1 MSEIIEF
8 RGDAWRLT
16 KCWAVGL
23 IAAGALFGWILL
35 GPIGLRVSAVAVIA
49 AIPFLALVPLA
60 IARWDVLRFDDEV
73 GEISAPGRPRIK
85 YSDLRA
91 VRISDVFGLLS
102 IRLGKNR
109 WRAANF
115 LIAGSAGDRTAIE
128 EALTQRCPEV
138 RIRRALWVER
148 YAPIAA
154 AAIILFGYGC
164 FRLFVVTDAGSCEV
178 VAIGSPG
185 GTAGAPAL
193 RIGEW
198 QVTAPDGFAVTDNGA
213 GFAELRA
220 ADGVRVVMSEVSMHE
235 GAASATLF
243 GGSFRFVTGLNS
255 LTGWIGYSVCSEHG
269 IVPGLLRRVMLGAG
283 AEHEPPR
290 VTLFSRQS
298 LESVAII
305 EQADRNYRAQ
315 IWVASDGRPNE
326 LQVTITSPAPI
337 DDDLAAAIV
346 AAIE

>member
-1 MSEIIEF
+1 VSEVIEF

-49 AIPFLALVPLA
+49 AIPFLALVALV
-60 IARWDVLRFDDEV
+60 INRWDVVRFDDEA

-91 VRISDVFGLLS
+91 VRISDVFWLLS
-102 IRLGKNR
+102 VRLGKRR
-109 WRAANF
+109 WRAASF
-115 LIAGSAGDRTAIE
+115 LIAGSGSDRTAIE
-128 EALTQRCPEV
+128 EALKQRCPEV
-138 RIRRALWVER
+138 KIRRALWIER

-154 AAIILFGYGC
+154 AAIILCAYGC
-164 FRLFVVTDAGSCEV
+164 FQFFVSADAASCEA
-178 VAIGSPG
+178 VAIGSQG
-185 GTAGAPAL
+185 GAARAPTV

-198 QVTAPDGFAVTDNGA
+198 QVAAPEGFAVTDNGA

-220 ADGVRVVMSEVSMHE
+220 ADGVRVVMSEISMHD
-235 GAASATLF
+235 GAASATVS
-243 GGSFRFVTGLNS
+243 GGWFKLLTGLNS
-255 LTGWIGYSVCSEHG
+255 VTGWIGYSVCSEQG
-269 IVPGLLRRVMLGAG
+269 IVPGLLRRVMLGTG
-283 AEHEPPR
+283 DENERPR

-305 EQADRNYRAQ
+305 EPADTDYRAQ
-315 IWVASDGRPNE
+315 IWVARDGWPNE
-326 LQVTITSPAPI
+326 LQVTITSPVAI
-337 DDDLAAAIV
+337 DDDLPAAIV
-346 AAIE
+346 AGIE